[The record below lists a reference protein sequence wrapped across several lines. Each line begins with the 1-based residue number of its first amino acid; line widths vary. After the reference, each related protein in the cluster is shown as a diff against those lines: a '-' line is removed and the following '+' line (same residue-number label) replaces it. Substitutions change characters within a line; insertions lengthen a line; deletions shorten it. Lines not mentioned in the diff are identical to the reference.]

1 MDQLG
6 INDLTGLVDS
16 TIRCRRKIV
25 DAVGFPKTGDVLA
38 FEGGKLLVYDGI
50 EAVWVDP
57 LDIERI
63 EVLVEQDQ

>member
-6 INDLTGLVDS
+6 INDLTNLVDS
-16 TIRCRRKIV
+16 IIRYRRKI
-25 DAVGFPKTGDVLA
+25 AGAIGFPKTSDVIA

-50 EAVWVDP
+50 EAIWMDP

-63 EVLVEQDQ
+63 EVLVEQEL